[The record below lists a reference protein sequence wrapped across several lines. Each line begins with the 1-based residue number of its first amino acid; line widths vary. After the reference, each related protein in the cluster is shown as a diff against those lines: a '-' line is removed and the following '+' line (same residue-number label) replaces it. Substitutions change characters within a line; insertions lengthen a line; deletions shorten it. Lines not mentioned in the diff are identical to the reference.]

1 MKNKKC
7 LFVKGLLSVMMVLFV
22 FGCKKTDGGKMA
34 QNEIG
39 KYDLVV
45 TGYDWGPGTD
55 RIIIHAGKEYK
66 AEKIKAE
73 DFTVIVEAMVLNW
86 ANFQMKNSAGYR
98 KIISAYP
105 EGTDIILELEVDPED
120 PYSNPFIFNSSM
132 MNTWQPVYNV
142 RIKNEK
148 LKLEVTELNKKI
160 SPLADKFSFASSTYN
175 DITLQ
180 YAWWKPENDT
190 KKPLIIW
197 LHGMGEGGTDPY
209 ITLLGNKVV
218 NLITDDVQ
226 KCFGETGAY
235 VLAPQAD
242 GFWMQ
247 TTEKKDTMAS
257 WVSDT
262 SKLVKSYYTEALFNL
277 IDNFVKAHEDIDPAH
292 IYIGGCSNGGYMTM
306 NMLIEYPG
314 YFAAAYPV
322 CEAYPDSRITEEKLE
337 KLAGQSIWFTQSLD
351 DKTVNPDN
359 YVLPTYKRLEE
370 KKAKD
375 IHITLWDNVTD
386 STGRFYKNDR
396 PYKFNGHWSWIY
408 TLNNQCREG
417 ELSIFEWLAKH

>member
-1 MKNKKC
+1 MKKIRSFC
-7 LFVKGLLSVMMVLFV
+7 LVGLAGVFVLLGLM
-22 FGCKKTDGGKMA
+22 GCKKTDGGKMS
-34 QNEIG
+34 EVG

-55 RIIIHAGKEYK
+55 KLIIHAGKEYK
-66 AEKIKAE
+66 PEIINAE
-73 DFTVIVEAMVLNW
+73 DFTVIVNTMVFNW
-86 ANFQMKNSAGYR
+86 GTFQMQNGAGYR
-98 KIISAYP
+98 KISAAYP
-105 EGTDIILELEVDPED
+105 EGKDIILELEVGPED
-120 PYSNPFIFNSSM
+120 SYSNPFIFSSTM
-132 MNTWQPVYNV
+132 MNDWQKVYNV
-142 RIKNEK
+142 KIKNEK
-148 LKLEVTELNKKI
+148 LKLEVTEMNKRI
-160 SPLADKFSFASSTYN
+160 SPLADQFTYSSSIYK

-180 YAWWKPENDT
+180 YASWKPANDK

-197 LHGMGEGGTDPY
+197 LHGMGEGGKDPY

-218 NLITDDVQ
+218 NLITEEVQ
-226 KCFGETGAY
+226 KCFGDTGAC

-247 TTEKKDTMAS
+247 TTAKKDSMDG

-262 SKLVKSYYTEALFNL
+262 SEMVKSYYTEALFNL
-277 IDNFVKAHEDIDPAH
+277 IDNYIKANEDIDPKH
-292 IYIGGCSNGGYMTM
+292 VYIGGCSNGGYMTM

-337 KLAGQSIWFTQSLD
+337 KLVGQSIWFTQSLD
-351 DKTVNPDN
+351 DKTVIPEF

-370 KKAKD
+370 AGAKD
-375 IHITLWDNVTD
+375 LHITLWENVSDT
-386 STGRFYKNDR
+386 TGHYYKNDL